1 MLVLSDFPLPLFFCF
16 VPLKITNLK
25 MTEKMLSSTNQD
37 PAHNGSTLVLDLTE
51 QLSYIVQEP
60 NIFITHLVSDV
71 AIEIDQSLGHL
82 KTVSGCN

>member
-1 MLVLSDFPLPLFFCF
+1 MRSYACFIGFPVAPIFCF

-37 PAHNGSTLVLDLTE
+37 PAHNGSTLLVDSTE

-60 NIFITHLVSDV
+60 NIFMTHHVSDV
-71 AIEIDQSLGHL
+71 ASEIDQTLGH
-82 KTVSGCN
+82 